1 MTLKSNS
8 TIKGKR
14 DVKSHFKL
22 YSHTPSNGIL
32 ISNYTVFSF
41 FFFAYSSMLA
51 LETAG
56 PCSTLIVHEKFVDK

>member
-1 MTLKSNS
+1 MTTFKYNILKSNS

-32 ISNYTVFSF
+32 ISSAV
-41 FFFAYSSMLA
+41 YSSMLA
-51 LETAG
+51 LETVG
-56 PCSTLIVHEKFVDK
+56 PCSTLIVPEKLVEK